1 MQLSSLQIH
10 NFRGIRDFATP
21 IEFHEYTLLV
31 GANNSGKSTVI
42 DAIRAFY
49 EKDRYRFTPERDMPK
64 GVTGE
69 ESWIELGFELSPE
82 EYTSL
87 KSEYQIEPNR
97 LVVRKYFVD
106 LDSNRTGKIFA
117 YIKDAN
123 GERVLAREQFYG
135 ANNIQIGKFGQ
146 VIYIPALSKVD
157 DATKMSGPSALR
169 DLITDIVGDSISSTT
184 AYRSLTESINE
195 FSQDILQSQNPS
207 GQSIRQLQQEINSEL
222 GVWNINTQFAI
233 EPPAPSEII
242 KNLFQLSIQ
251 DKSHGGELA
260 VEQFGSGFQ
269 RQFVY
274 TLIKMRAK
282 YQQPATRSVTKDFQP
297 DMTLLLFEEPEA
309 FLHPQQQEL
318 LARELR
324 KPQSMDLQRMLMIYN
339 HKWKKLSISCG
350 SIPIVQVYFLRVMFY
365 WLKAIPNTYL

>member
-1 MQLSSLQIH
+1 MQLISLQIH

-135 ANNIQIGKFGQ
+135 ANNIQIG
-146 VIYIPALSKVD
+146 
-157 DATKMSGPSALR
+157 
-169 DLITDIVGDSISSTT
+169 
-184 AYRSLTESINE
+184 
-195 FSQDILQSQNPS
+195 
-207 GQSIRQLQQEINSEL
+207 
-222 GVWNINTQFAI
+222 
-233 EPPAPSEII
+233 
-242 KNLFQLSIQ
+242 
-251 DKSHGGELA
+251 
-260 VEQFGSGFQ
+260 
-269 RQFVY
+269 
-274 TLIKMRAK
+274 
-282 YQQPATRSVTKDFQP
+282 
-297 DMTLLLFEEPEA
+297 
-309 FLHPQQQEL
+309 
-318 LARELR
+318 
-324 KPQSMDLQRMLMIYN
+324 
-339 HKWKKLSISCG
+339 
-350 SIPIVQVYFLRVMFY
+350 
-365 WLKAIPNTYL
+365 

>member
-1 MQLSSLQIH
+1 MI
-10 NFRGIRDFATP
+10 
-21 IEFHEYTLLV
+21 
-31 GANNSGKSTVI
+31 SGKSTVI

-69 ESWIELGFELSPE
+69 ESWIELGFELSLE

-106 LDSNRTGKIFA
+106 LESNRTGKIFA

-135 ANNIQIGKFGQ
+135 ASNIQIGKFGQ

-157 DATKMSGPSALR
+157 DATKMTGHSALR

-222 GVWNINTQFAI
+222 SVWNINTQFAI

-242 KNLFQLSIQ
+242 KNLFQLSIR
-251 DKSHGGELA
+251 DNAHGSEVA

-282 YQQPATRSVTKDFQP
+282 YQQPATKSATKDFQP

-309 FLHPQQQEL
+309 FLHPQQQEVT
-318 LARELR
+318 
-324 KPQSMDLQRMLMIYN
+324 S
-339 HKWKKLSISCG
+339 S
-350 SIPIVQVYFLRVMFY
+350 
-365 WLKAIPNTYL
+365 